1 MYVTNV
7 ICHVRRHCVL
17 YRERG
22 SQMHRPT
29 GDAEGERNI
38 ALRRLFVASHLNILI
53 IRTIGLQ
60 MRNYIL

>member
-1 MYVTNV
+1 MYVTNA
-7 ICHVRRHCVL
+7 ICHVCRHCVL
-17 YRERG
+17 YRESG
-22 SQMHRPT
+22 SQMHRSM

-60 MRNYIL
+60 TRNYIL